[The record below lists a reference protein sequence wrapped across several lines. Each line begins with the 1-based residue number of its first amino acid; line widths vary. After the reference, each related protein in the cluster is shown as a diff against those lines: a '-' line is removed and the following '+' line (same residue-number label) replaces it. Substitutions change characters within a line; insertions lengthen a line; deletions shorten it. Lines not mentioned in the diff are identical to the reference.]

1 MGMIEV
7 EDIKFAMH
15 VIPLLVI
22 TVLVAVSAFA
32 LQRREVFLTGVAGAV
47 MLSLVPQRMICAEYR
62 TVEAAVMGMFNDI
75 YEHAWFWG
83 IVGAFLGSAAGV
95 SIVSL
100 YKRKSRR
107 LTPVSLQRV
116 S

>member
-7 EDIKFAMH
+7 EDIMFAMH

-75 YEHAWFWG
+75 YEHAWFCG
-83 IVGAFLGSAAGV
+83 VVGAFLGAVAGV
-95 SIVSL
+95 IIVSL
-100 YKRKSRR
+100 YRRKALR
-107 LTPVSLQRV
+107 LMPVPPQRV